1 MGKRI
6 LSTVLLWS
14 IVGAVLWFFRT
25 PGALVLITLIS
36 VLTLREFYVL
46 MHGAG
51 YDPFDKFGLVIGA
64 AITVAPWLRATLGWE
79 PGVLVPL
86 AVVDRKS
93 TRLNSSHVS
102 ESRMP
107 SSA

>member
-51 YDPFDKFGLVIGA
+51 
-64 AITVAPWLRATLGWE
+64 
-79 PGVLVPL
+79 
-86 AVVDRKS
+86 
-93 TRLNSSHVS
+93 
-102 ESRMP
+102 
-107 SSA
+107 

>member
-64 AITVAPWLRATLGWE
+64 AITPAQEKKFLGEGVVAVISKPFSQAE
-79 PGVLVPL
+79 IF
-86 AVVDRKS
+86 AVVHE
-93 TRLNSSHVS
+93 TL
-102 ESRMP
+102 
-107 SSA
+107 SAAGSKGGG